1 MALDPS
7 SRKQTVAIGYF
18 VAAGIAMLLL
28 QWVLAAYNTVDTIPF
43 RAARKIAPLPEF
55 VRV

>member
-43 RAARKIAPLPEF
+43 RAARKIAPLAEF